1 MYSKRLRI
9 FSSAEQKVLK
19 ITCPSN
25 IYLYIFN
32 LKHMQAQS
40 RAYCNNFQRVSGES
54 IKNTSMVFAVS
65 SHLPPLFGDNH

>member
-25 IYLYIFN
+25 IYLYVFN
-32 LKHMQAQS
+32 LKHMQAQN
-40 RAYCNNFQRVSGES
+40 RAYCNNCQRVSGKG
-54 IKNTSMVFAVS
+54 IKI
-65 SHLPPLFGDNH
+65 HLWYLQ